1 MKRKIIFGV
10 LLLIV
15 AGGIIAYWIVFK
27 SRADIVQDKPDA
39 QVSAGSLIAA
49 FEKDTA
55 SASKQYIDKVVEI
68 TGMVK
73 RIDTSGAVILG
84 EEGSLSE
91 VVVAFDQ
98 MYHKKDYEELKLGT
112 QAVLQGICSGYAIS
126 GSDPDDLLS
135 GLGTTVQIRSAGV
148 KSKN

>member
-1 MKRKIIFGV
+1 MKRKIILGL

-15 AGGIIAYWIVFK
+15 VAGIIGYMVVFK
-27 SRADIVQDKPDA
+27 SRADIVNDKPDMA
-39 QVSAGSLIAA
+39 VTVPELIAA

-55 SASKQYIDKVVEI
+55 ATSKQFIEKVVQV
-68 TGMVK
+68 TGLVK

-84 EEGSLSE
+84 EGNSPSE

-98 MYHKKDYEELKLGT
+98 KYHKKDYEQLKVGS
-112 QAVLQGICSGYAIS
+112 QAVLQGVGSGYSIS

-148 KSKN
+148 KANN